1 MANIQNLP
9 YFQGKNTKETNYCA
23 RFLLKKI
30 KRNLKEKIPWHYLIF
45 FRLDKKLKIIQEKS
59 KRYHYFLRFDIE
71 KFYPSINHQ
80 ILIEILEKIL
90 KSRRGKV
97 ILKTKII
104 PFLNENN
111 INHKGLA
118 LGNFLSWVLAGI
130 YLLPL
135 DLKLAE
141 SSIPF
146 LRVQDDYLIFCK
158 NKKEPEKILKELIE
172 PKLEK
177 LELKINIKKLASEKF
192 HQDKLEFLGFRYYGG
207 VFTISDEKI
216 EEFKNKIIK
225 ITHLTKNKPEKA
237 IIKQLN
243 NKILGF
249 SNYYKYAKVKEIYKE
264 LDAFIRQRLRRYLLR
279 NKDSKNKS
287 TNLILTN
294 EHLKS
299 LGLKSLEEIYLK
311 YHPKTPH
318 ISLENRKN
326 KPKSG
331 YLKQDLINLK
341 IQKDLDHYYILGIF
355 RSLKEITKNIERI
368 KRKIQKIEKKL
379 EKAK

>member
-9 YFQGKNTKETNYCA
+9 YFQDKNTKETNYCA

-59 KRYHYFLRFDIE
+59 KKYHDFLRFDIE

-111 INHKGLA
+111 INNKGLA

-158 NKKEPEKILKELIE
+158 NKKGPEKILKELIE

-177 LELKINIKKLASEKF
+177 LELKINITKLASGKF

-207 VFTISDEKI
+207 VFTVSDEKI
-216 EEFKNKIIK
+216 EEFKNKITK
-225 ITHLTKNKPEKA
+225 ITHLTKKKPEKA

-249 SNYYKYAKVKEIYKE
+249 GHFYKLGKVKDIYKE

-299 LGLKSLEEIYLK
+299 LGLKSLEEIYQK
-311 YHPKTPH
+311 YHQKRPYIFTKKKKNEPK
-318 ISLENRKN
+318 IGSIKVDFL
-326 KPKSG
+326 
-331 YLKQDLINLK
+331 NLK

-355 RSLKEITKNIERI
+355 RSLKEITKKLNQIE
-368 KRKIQKIEKKL
+368 KKINKIEKS
-379 EKAK
+379 EKGK

>member
-9 YFQGKNTKETNYCA
+9 YFQDKNTKETNYCA

-59 KRYHYFLRFDIE
+59 KKYHDFLRFDIE

-111 INHKGLA
+111 INNKGLA

-158 NKKEPEKILKELIE
+158 NKKGPEKILKELIE

-177 LELKINIKKLASEKF
+177 LELKINITKLASGKF

-207 VFTISDEKI
+207 VFTVSDEKI
-216 EEFKNKIIK
+216 EEFKNKITK
-225 ITHLTKNKPEKA
+225 ITHLTKKKPEKA

-249 SNYYKYAKVKEIYKE
+249 GHFYKLGKVKDIYKE

-299 LGLKSLEEIYLK
+299 LGLKSLEEIYQK
-311 YHPKTPH
+311 YHQKRPYIFTKKKKNEPK
-318 ISLENRKN
+318 IGSIKVDFL
-326 KPKSG
+326 
-331 YLKQDLINLK
+331 NLK

-355 RSLKEITKNIERI
+355 RSLKEITKKLNQIQ
-368 KRKIQKIEKKL
+368 KKINKIEKS
-379 EKAK
+379 EKGK